1 MKLALGTAQF
11 GLNYGISNDQGQVN
25 FDEIKQ
31 MLTLA
36 KASCITTLDTALAY
50 GNSEKNIGTS
60 GFSNHFSVITKISA
74 SSHLSIEEQVQ
85 LSLSNLQREE
95 LDAVLFHDFD
105 PLLSNAGKNH
115 FKQLEALKDTGII
128 KRIGVSVYT
137 PEQLSLLSDMY
148 NLDIVQA
155 PLNWLDQ
162 RFIQPEVTN
171 LLIKKNIKLHARSI
185 FLQGLLLQPEIQ
197 KRAYFSQFGHIF
209 SKYNA
214 IIEELECD
222 YLTFAMAIVAQKTP
236 HIESAVIGCCS
247 KKQLTQLIQRYAD
260 AKNLKLPSDDVLS
273 SLATSEL
280 ALINPSLWVS

>member
-25 FDEIKQ
+25 VNEIKQ
-31 MLTLA
+31 ILTLA

-50 GNSEKNIGTS
+50 GNSEKSIGTS

-74 SSHLSIEEQVQ
+74 NSHLSIEEQVK
-85 LSLSNLQREE
+85 LSLSNLQCEE
-95 LDAVLFHDFD
+95 LDAVLFHDIA
-105 PLLSNAGKNH
+105 PLLNNTGENH
-115 FKQLEALKDTGII
+115 FSKLEALKDTGII

-171 LLIKKNIKLHARSI
+171 LLINKNIKLHARSI

-197 KRAYFSQFGHIF
+197 KRTYFSKFVHLF

-214 IIEELECD
+214 IIKELECD
-222 YLTFAMAIVAQKTP
+222 YLTFALAIVVQKAP
-236 HIESAVIGCCS
+236 HIERAVIGCCS
-247 KKQLTQLIQRYAD
+247 KKQLTQLIQCYAD
-260 AKNLKLPSDDVLS
+260 AKNLKLPPDDILN

-280 ALINPSLWVS
+280 TLINPSLWVN

>member
-1 MKLALGTAQF
+1 MKLALGTVQF

-25 FDEIKQ
+25 VDEIKRI
-31 MLTLA
+31 LALA

-50 GNSEKNIGTS
+50 GNSEENIGTS
-60 GFSNHFSVITKISA
+60 GFSNHFSVVTKISA
-74 SSHLSIEEQVQ
+74 SSHLSVEEQVK

-95 LDAVLFHDFD
+95 LDAVLFHDVA
-105 PLLSNAGKNH
+105 PLLNKPGENH
-115 FKQLEALKDTGII
+115 FRQLEALKDNGIM

-137 PEQLSLLSDMY
+137 PAQLSVLSDMH

-162 RFIQPEVTN
+162 RFIQPDITN
-171 LLIKKNIKLHARSI
+171 LLIKKNIKLHVRSI
-185 FLQGLLLQPEIQ
+185 FLQGLLLQPKIQ
-197 KRAYFSQFGHIF
+197 KRAYFSQFTHIF

-222 YLTFAMAIVAQKTP
+222 FLTFALAIVAQKAP

-247 KKQLTQLIQRYAD
+247 KKQLTQLIQCYTD
-260 AKNLKLPSDDVLS
+260 AKNLKLPSDGILN